1 MSESPLSR
9 YAGPIAVVAGGLFA
23 AAHIQFLVMDR
34 SDLVAMMTDPVFLIF
49 NAAYAITFPS
59 LLIAL
64 VALYWRQAGE
74 AGLFGAV
81 AFCTAITGTVALAG
95 DMWFEGFA
103 VPWLAQ
109 VAPVVFSADR
119 SGSLLMAAWFVS
131 VVLFSLG
138 WILFGLASLRARVF
152 PRALSVAVVIGGLIG
167 FQAAMPPW
175 GVALGLAVAAVGVWL
190 IRQARVVQPV
200 PAHPVPERIAV
211 AE

>member
-1 MSESPLSR
+1 M
-9 YAGPIAVVAGGLFA
+9 A
-23 AAHIQFLVMDR
+23 
-34 SDLVAMMTDPVFLIF
+34 
-49 NAAYAITFPS
+49 
-59 LLIAL
+59 
-64 VALYWRQAGE
+64 
-74 AGLFGAV
+74 
-81 AFCTAITGTVALAG
+81 
-95 DMWFEGFA
+95 
-103 VPWLAQ
+103 
-109 VAPVVFSADR
+109 R
-119 SGSLLMAAWFVS
+119 SGCSRGVQRGSKRQPADGRLVVS

>member
-1 MSESPLSR
+1 
-9 YAGPIAVVAGGLFA
+9 
-23 AAHIQFLVMDR
+23 
-34 SDLVAMMTDPVFLIF
+34 
-49 NAAYAITFPS
+49 
-59 LLIAL
+59 
-64 VALYWRQAGE
+64 
-74 AGLFGAV
+74 
-81 AFCTAITGTVALAG
+81 
-95 DMWFEGFA
+95 

-119 SGSLLMAAWFVS
+119 SGSLLMAAWLVS
-131 VVLFSLG
+131 VLLFSLG

-190 IRQARVVQPV
+190 IRQARMVQPF
-200 PAHPVPERIAV
+200 PAHPVSERIAV